1 MQHNNYIVKGIG
13 GFYYV
18 KTADGIIECKPK
30 GIFRKEKITP
40 LAGDLVETEAC
51 DGTNVISK
59 IYKRKN
65 SFVRPPIANVDVFF
79 IVASTVQP
87 VPSTLIIDKLSAVA
101 VDKGAKVVLIIT
113 KSDLSAAERLKSCYE
128 KSGIEV
134 IITGIGE
141 TAGLER
147 IKEIINGNLCVFC
160 GNSGVG
166 KSTLINLLIPE
177 TEKETGSIS
186 KKLGRG
192 KHTTRDVELYEAF
205 GGIIADTPGFA
216 SLETEAAGS
225 ISKENLQFAFPE
237 IEPIALSCKFTG
249 CSHTCEKGCAVI
261 AAVQNGEISQSRY
274 SSYVTMY
281 NEAKQIKDWQKK

>member
-1 MQHNNYIVKGIG
+1 MQNNNYIVKGIG

-40 LAGDLVETEAC
+40 LAGDCVEIEQC
-51 DGTNVISK
+51 EGMNVISK
-59 IYKRKN
+59 IKERKN

-101 VDKGAKVVLIIT
+101 TDKGAKVVLIIT
-113 KSDLSAAERLKSCYE
+113 KSDLSAAEKLKSCYD

-134 IITGIGE
+134 ITLGIGE
-141 TAGLER
+141 TDGLER
-147 IKEIINGNLCVFC
+147 IKEIISGNLCVFC

-166 KSTLINLLIPE
+166 KSTLINLLLPQ
-177 TEKETGSIS
+177 TEKETGAIS

-192 KHTTRDVELYEAF
+192 KHTTREVELYEAF

-225 ISKENLQFAFPE
+225 IPKENLQFAFPE
-237 IEPIALSCKFTG
+237 IEPLALSCKFTG

-261 AAVQNGEISQSRY
+261 AAVQNGGISKSRY
-274 SSYVTMY
+274 SSYVAMY
-281 NEAKQIKDWQKK
+281 NEAKQIKEWQKK